1 MHTVSLRLGRAA
13 TWCLLPALA
22 GLPLPAAAQDTP
34 EMLAAMRSAL
44 PPVPADVPAW
54 ESLPADM
61 RRQMPAFD
69 ISAHRWH
76 ADPAQTFVLID
87 GRRVEPDGVAGR
99 ELWLREVREDG
110 VVMQFRDQI
119 FFCPR

>member
-1 MHTVSLRLGRAA
+1 MLTRPLQIGRLA
-13 TWCLLPALA
+13 TGCLWLALA
-22 GLPLPAAAQDTP
+22 GPHLPVAAQDTP

-44 PPVPADVPAW
+44 PPVPADVPDW
-54 ESLPADM
+54 VSLPAEL
-61 RRQMPAFD
+61 RQQMPAFNID
-69 ISAHRWH
+69 MHRWH
-76 ADPAQTFVLID
+76 ADPAQSFVLID

-119 FFCPR
+119 FLFPR